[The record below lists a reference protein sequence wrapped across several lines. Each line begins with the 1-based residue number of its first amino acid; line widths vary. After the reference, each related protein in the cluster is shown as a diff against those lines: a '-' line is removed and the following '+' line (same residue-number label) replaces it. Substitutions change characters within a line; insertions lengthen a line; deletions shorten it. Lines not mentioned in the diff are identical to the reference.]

1 MIVVFGSINAD
12 LVARV
17 ARLPRAGE
25 TLHGDAF
32 AVVPGG
38 KGANQALAARRAGAA
53 VLLAGATGD
62 DVFRAPALAG
72 LAAAG
77 VDLSRVRTVGAS
89 TGVALIHVDAEG
101 RNAITVIAG
110 ANALA
115 DPDVVDGAVLGERST
130 LVLQFEVPVPAATA
144 LAQRARARGTRVL
157 LNAAPAN
164 PLPATLATALDV
176 LVVNEH
182 EARVLATDTGL
193 PDAPA
198 AFAAAWHRRHGTAVV
213 VTLGAAGVVAAA
225 DGRMHAVAAP
235 EVEVVDT
242 TGAGDAFVG
251 TLAAALDRGLDW
263 PGALAA
269 ATAAGALACTA
280 LGAQGAL
287 PAAARIDAVAGQLEV
302 ATSPLPET

>member
-25 TLHGDAF
+25 TLAGDSF
-32 AVVPGG
+32 AVVAGG
-38 KGANQALAARRAGAA
+38 KGANQALAARRAGAE
-53 VLLAGATGD
+53 VMLAGATGD
-62 DVFRAPALAG
+62 DAFRAPALAG

-77 VDLSRVRTVGAS
+77 VDVSRVRTTAAP

-115 DPDVVDGAVLGERST
+115 DPDAVEDATLGERST
-130 LVLQFEVPVPAATA
+130 LVLQFELPVAAVTA
-144 LAQRARARGTRVL
+144 LARRARQRGARVL
-157 LNAAPAN
+157 LNAAPAI
-164 PLPATLATALDV
+164 PLPASLAATLDV

-182 EARVLATDTGL
+182 EAQVLARETGL
-193 PDAPA
+193 PDAPT
-198 AFAAAWHRRHGTAVV
+198 AFAAAWHRRHGAAVV

-225 DGRMHAVAAP
+225 DGRSHMLAAP
-235 EVEVVDT
+235 RVEVVDT

-251 TLAAALDRGLDW
+251 TLAAALDRGLGW

-280 LGAQGAL
+280 FGAQGAL
-287 PAAARIDAVAGQLEV
+287 PEAARIDALAGQLEV
-302 ATSPLPET
+302 AISPLQDT